1 MVIKY
6 FRCNRIIVC
15 YIRKNGAKYNVC
27 TGKPSDSEC
36 ISWSYE
42 NLDDAI
48 VTATEFFNNYT
59 NIKC

>member
-1 MVIKY
+1 MQQNNSMLHTEK
-6 FRCNRIIVC
+6 RC
-15 YIRKNGAKYNVC
+15 KYNVC

-59 NIKC
+59 NIKF